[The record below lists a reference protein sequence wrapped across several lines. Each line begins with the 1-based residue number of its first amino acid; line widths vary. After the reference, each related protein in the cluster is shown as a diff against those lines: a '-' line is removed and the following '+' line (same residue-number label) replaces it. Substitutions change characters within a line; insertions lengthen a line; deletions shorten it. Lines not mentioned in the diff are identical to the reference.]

1 MSDVRLVKWGT
12 NFASS
17 QHGKAIYDEFA
28 SESPTV
34 VKFYIDFA
42 KGWLNKGMNFKI
54 SQTISSN
61 VSFKHLSNDMGSEEK
76 TFASNSSKNFTWI
89 YI

>member
-1 MSDVRLVKWGT
+1 MLAKWGT

-17 QHGKAIYDEFA
+17 QPGKAIYDEFA
-28 SESPTV
+28 TESPTV
-34 VKFYIDFA
+34 VKIYTYRFLQLM
-42 KGWLNKGMNFKI
+42 GQGMNFRI

-61 VSFKHLSNDMGSEEK
+61 VSFKHLSNDMGSAEK
-76 TFASNSSKNFTWI
+76 TSASNSFKNFTWI